1 MTPLNCIIALCL
13 PQRQEYKNLIKGK
26 TSRLNNER
34 VSQLSG
40 LGFAWELQRGGRRR
54 RLTVSSPASK
64 GEAQQKRPHP
74 ADDEIED
81 IPAKKAK
88 VVESSDGFAI
98 DDGSAPV
105 LSFAGRRRTTLKKKL
120 TKVDGEGGK
129 CILPGVAIMGGGRD
143 APSSDR
149 PGRSPRRHG
158 RSANNSGG
166 EMRSHQP
173 PMQNNGMD
181 PMLQQQQVAMEQ
193 QVAMAAN
200 SSQNSEA
207 FFRAFGN
214 GGGAPWQAHPNGV
227 YQFANPMAQQFGAG
241 GGGAGNPFFP
251 MAAGPYGMVNPFAGG
266 AGGFPR
272 GMDPPQFDQNMSPQ
286 EREFRLRQQQAGG
299 FGGGAGMQGGMPFQ
313 VPSSAGFNNNSEGG
327 EQQQQYNGMHPHQ
340 FQGGA
345 GFPQGMGMS
354 NHRGGPVWGMPDNAT
369 AAAQAAQHLQAAAA
383 LTAGIDERNLP
394 PHLASVARR
403 MHNPNSMAM
412 GGNGDM
418 MYGMHHNHSRRG
430 DPPADPPS
438 MNTNRSPPQMMNT
451 GNNNGGSGMGMMQG
465 VFADADE

>member
-1 MTPLNCIIALCL
+1 M
-13 PQRQEYKNLIKGK
+13 
-26 TSRLNNER
+26 
-34 VSQLSG
+34 SQLSV

-54 RLTVSSPASK
+54 RLTVSSPASR

-74 ADDEIED
+74 ADAEIED
-81 IPAKKAK
+81 NPAKKAK

-105 LSFAGRRRTTLKKKL
+105 ISSTGRKRTTLKKKL
-120 TKVDGEGGK
+120 TKADEAAK

-149 PGRSPRRHG
+149 PGQPQRRHG
-158 RSANNSGG
+158 GSANDAGG
-166 EMRSHQP
+166 EVFSQQS
-173 PMQNNGMD
+173 PMQNNGMN
-181 PMLQQQQVAMEQ
+181 PMLQQQ

-214 GGGAPWQAHPNGV
+214 GGGAPWQALPNGA
-227 YQFANPMAQQFGAG
+227 YQFGNPLAQQFGAG

-251 MAAGPYGMVNPFAGG
+251 MAAGPYGMMFANGT
-266 AGGFPR
+266 GGFHR

-286 EREFRLRQQQAGG
+286 EKDFRLRQQQASG

-313 VPSSAGFNNNSEGG
+313 VSSSGGFNNSSEGD
-327 EQQQQYNGMHPHQ
+327 EQQQQHNGMHFQQ
-340 FQGGA
+340 FPGGAGA

-354 NHRGGPVWGMPDNAT
+354 NQGGGAVWGMPDNAT

-383 LTAGIDERNLP
+383 LTAGIDERNIP

-403 MHNPNSMAM
+403 MHNPNNMAM
-412 GGNGDM
+412 GGDGDM
-418 MYGMHHNHSRRG
+418 MHGMHHNHARRG

-438 MNTNRSPPQMMNT
+438 MNGNRSPHQMMNT
-451 GNNNGGSGMGMMQG
+451 GGNNGGSGMGMVQG